1 MANND
6 IFYGPN
12 GAHGERE
19 GTGAAI
25 YIQLNFKPSA
35 VTLLNIDDSGGL
47 TKLEWFASMPA
58 ASGVKTVDS
67 GAGTTNL
74 SYISSNGITVG
85 SGGFT
90 IGADTDVNVS
100 AETIHW
106 EARR

>member
-12 GAHGERE
+12 GASGEKD
-19 GTGAAI
+19 GTGSAI
-25 YIQLNFKPSA
+25 PIQLNFKPSA
-35 VTLLNIDDSGGL
+35 VTLMNIDDAGGF
-47 TKLEWFASMPA
+47 TKLEWIAGMPA

-67 GAGTTNL
+67 GAGVTNL

-90 IGADTDVNVS
+90 IGTDTDVNVS